1 MKNNNEVKANTKSA
15 TKRNLPKGTTTKS
28 KGGNINRKAYIYLED
43 NFLDIADTF
52 PSQLRLA
59 LVDIVWNQFSGEC
72 TIEELDNAWNESE
85 YLDINGGKYTQGIVG
100 KTGQGSFWVHYVT
113 GDSKQLFTEKQTAR
127 KGSLTNEDY
136 AKYMSIK

>member
-15 TKRNLPKGTTTKS
+15 TKRNLPKGTTTKA

-59 LVDIVWNQFSGEC
+59 LVDIVWNEFSGEC

-85 YLDINGGKYTQGIVG
+85 HLDINGGKYTQGIVG

-127 KGSLTNEDY
+127 KGSLTNDEY